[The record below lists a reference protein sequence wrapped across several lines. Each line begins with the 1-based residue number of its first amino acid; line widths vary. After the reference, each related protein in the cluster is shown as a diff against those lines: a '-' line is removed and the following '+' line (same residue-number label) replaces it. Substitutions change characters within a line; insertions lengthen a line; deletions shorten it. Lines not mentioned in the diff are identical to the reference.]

1 MQVRM
6 TVTKISTNNKCWRKC
21 GEKRT
26 LLGGNVTVRKNVHWY
41 GQSGEQYGASFK
53 KKVNKINGKLIKFD
67 Y

>member
-26 LLGGNVTVRKNVHWY
+26 LLTLLMRMQIGTATMKN
-41 GQSGEQYGASFK
+41 SMEF
-53 KKVNKINGKLIKFD
+53 F
-67 Y
+67 